1 MPPLHIL
8 LATYNGARFLPE
20 QLDSLL
26 AQQEASWR
34 LLWRDDGSTDGTR
47 ALLEAFARRTGRAAE
62 AMTPPGRAGALG
74 SFMHLLAAAPEGGH
88 HAFCDQDDVWLPGK
102 LARAQA
108 ALADMPEAQP
118 ALYCSRQRLVDAALR
133 PTGLSPLP
141 RRPLGFRNALVQNVV
156 TGCTLVLNDAA
167 RRLVL
172 AAPPPPPG
180 TMHDWW
186 CYLLVS
192 GAGGR
197 MCFDPEP
204 GLLYRQH
211 GANAVGTQASL
222 LRRGVAAFTRGP
234 ERFLAVFSA
243 HVERLLAAAPLLTAE
258 ARETLDLVAP
268 LLALPRRERLGQL
281 RRSGLYR
288 QGVAED
294 AVLRLWLLM
303 PPGGVARAALPRL
316 NPPGGAGSR

>member
-1 MPPLHIL
+1 MPPLHVL
-8 LATYNGARFLPE
+8 LATYNGARYLPE
-20 QLDSLL
+20 QLDSLVS
-26 AQQEASWR
+26 QREAAWS
-34 LLWRDDGSTDGTR
+34 LLWRDDGSTDGTP

-62 AMTPPGRAGALG
+62 AVTPPGRAGAMG
-74 SFMHLLAAAPEGGH
+74 SFMRLLAAAPEGGH
-88 HAFCDQDDVWLPGK
+88 YAFCDQDDVWLPGK

-108 ALADMPEAQP
+108 ALAEMPEARP
-118 ALYCSRQRLVDAALR
+118 ALYCSRQQLVDAALR

-192 GAGGR
+192 GAGGAMR
-197 MCFDPEP
+197 FDPEP

-211 GANAVGTQASL
+211 GANAVGTQPSL
-222 LRRGVAAFTRGP
+222 LRRGLAAFTRGP
-234 ERFLAVFSA
+234 ERFLAVFSG
-243 HVERLLAAAPLLTAE
+243 HLERLRPAAPLLTAE
-258 ARETLDLVAP
+258 ARETLALVAP
-268 LLALPRRERLGQL
+268 LLTLPRRERLRRL
-281 RRSGLYR
+281 RRAGLYR
-288 QGVAED
+288 QGAAED

-303 PPGGVARAALPRL
+303 PPGMAAPASLPGIS
-316 NPPGGAGSR
+316 PPGGAGSR